1 MIKLTIEALYTLQLM
16 NDKSNDLPFLPLPV
30 SDENESRKS
39 QLKKILEKGYKDLEE
54 IGLLEEGRPTDD
66 FVKFGYYV
74 ELYNQNSYH
83 FQIDSNYFCA
93 PGVDKEKKMA
103 IVIKQVGDN
112 EYLIDYF
119 NTIALLSILLE
130 NHEILHHLADKK
142 KNYMKSEWEPYS
154 FMRLQAYYQDS
165 KMIRLKTEELGKV
178 INDVLFFNS
187 KSGLFEYDL
196 KSEKIRS
203 VSVDQLKTTLIH
215 GMKVSI

>member
-112 EYLIDYF
+112 EYIIDYF

-142 KNYMKSEWEPYS
+142 KNQNGS
-154 FMRLQAYYQDS
+154 
-165 KMIRLKTEELGKV
+165 
-178 INDVLFFNS
+178 
-187 KSGLFEYDL
+187 
-196 KSEKIRS
+196 
-203 VSVDQLKTTLIH
+203 LILL
-215 GMKVSI
+215 